1 MINLHGFHFWN
12 SKLWPLVL
20 MLLCLENTREKYF
33 HSIFNSMGLSD
44 LIRCYL
50 EFKIRIWKRLFYYNS
65 VFWYYFLNHKTL
77 DNHSFDVWKYAI
89 PIFKSIS
96 FSKTWCYVCLRQP
109 FTFFLV
115 WGLLFIF
122 TEACLSW
129 YIANCI
135 LH

>member
-50 EFKIRIWKRLFYYNS
+50 KIKIRIWKRIFYYES
-65 VFWYYFLNHKTL
+65 VFNIISWFVGY
-77 DNHSFDVWKYAI
+77 HSFDVWKYAI
-89 PIFKSIS
+89 PIFKSIW
-96 FSKTWCYVCLRQP
+96 FSETWCYVCLRQP

-122 TEACLSW
+122 TEAKLSW